1 MKLEIPN
8 SIEAEKSVI
17 GSMFLSKYAQDRALE
32 TLNAESFYLEKHGK
46 IFDAIKTLHNNQ
58 IAIDLTTVTDELKT
72 RKILDEIGGV
82 EYLTEILDETPTATN
97 VDYYIK
103 IVNDKSILRKLID
116 EANAIASLGYN
127 SDLPL
132 NETLEK
138 AESKIFNVA
147 KNRQASEFKTMNEV
161 LSEVQNQLE
170 KLSTNRGKI
179 SGLPTGLYDFDELTD
194 GFHENELI
202 IIAARPAMGKTALA
216 LNIAT
221 SIARQTK
228 KTVAIFTLEMRAE
241 QLVSRM
247 ICSLGQIDAKKL
259 QNGCLQNQDWKRV
272 NEAMSQL
279 AELNIYIDDSPGV
292 TIADIKAKCRRL
304 ASLDGNLG
312 LVLIDYLTLINSV
325 NKYGGN
331 RQQEVSEI
339 SRSLKT
345 LALELKIP
353 IVTLAQ
359 LSRTPELRE
368 NKRPVLSDLRESG
381 SIEQDADLVA
391 FIYRDDYYNE
401 ESKIDD
407 NISKTELIIRKN
419 RNGKVG
425 TAEVLFKKN
434 TGSFM
439 NFKNDEKKEGSKD
452 E

>member
-82 EYLTEILDETPTATN
+82 EYLTEILDETPTAAN

-179 SGLPTGLYDFDELTD
+179 SGLPTGL
-194 GFHENELI
+194 
-202 IIAARPAMGKTALA
+202 
-216 LNIAT
+216 
-221 SIARQTK
+221 
-228 KTVAIFTLEMRAE
+228 
-241 QLVSRM
+241 
-247 ICSLGQIDAKKL
+247 
-259 QNGCLQNQDWKRV
+259 
-272 NEAMSQL
+272 
-279 AELNIYIDDSPGV
+279 
-292 TIADIKAKCRRL
+292 
-304 ASLDGNLG
+304 
-312 LVLIDYLTLINSV
+312 
-325 NKYGGN
+325 
-331 RQQEVSEI
+331 
-339 SRSLKT
+339 
-345 LALELKIP
+345 
-353 IVTLAQ
+353 
-359 LSRTPELRE
+359 
-368 NKRPVLSDLRESG
+368 
-381 SIEQDADLVA
+381 
-391 FIYRDDYYNE
+391 
-401 ESKIDD
+401 
-407 NISKTELIIRKN
+407 
-419 RNGKVG
+419 
-425 TAEVLFKKN
+425 
-434 TGSFM
+434 
-439 NFKNDEKKEGSKD
+439 
-452 E
+452 

>member
-82 EYLTEILDETPTATN
+82 EYLTEILDETPTAAN

-241 QLVSRM
+241 QLVTRM
-247 ICSLGQIDAKKL
+247 ISSLGQIDAKKL
-259 QNGCLQNQDWKRV
+259 QNGSLQNQDWKRV

-401 ESKIDD
+401 
-407 NISKTELIIRKN
+407 
-419 RNGKVG
+419 
-425 TAEVLFKKN
+425 
-434 TGSFM
+434 
-439 NFKNDEKKEGSKD
+439 
-452 E
+452 

>member
-17 GSMFLSKYAQDRALE
+17 GSMFLSKYAQERALE
-32 TLNAESFYLEKHGK
+32 TLNAASFYLEKHGK
-46 IFDAIKTLHNNQ
+46 IFDAIKSLHNNQ

-72 RKILDEIGGV
+72 RKILDEVGGV

-170 KLSTNRGKI
+170 KLSSNRGKI

-241 QLVSRM
+241 QLVTRM
-247 ICSLGQIDAKKL
+247 ISSLGQIDAKKL
-259 QNGCLQNQDWKRV
+259 QNGSLQNQDWKRV

-325 NKYGGN
+325 NRYGGN

>member
-82 EYLTEILDETPTATN
+82 EYLTEILDETPTAAN

-241 QLVSRM
+241 QLVTRM
-247 ICSLGQIDAKKL
+247 ISSLGQIDAKKL
-259 QNGCLQNQDWKRV
+259 QNGSLQNQDWKRV

-381 SIEQDADLVA
+381 SIEQEADLVA